1 MSIDPS
7 RFGGEQVVTMTGEER
22 DQQSRESYQGWWK
35 GEGTYV
41 ERREIRAVTVKGCV
55 VEIGELLSDSV
66 DVCHDFL
73 TKCSGEKARTSHGLI
88 RSSDRSVPFCA
99 CPP

>member
-7 RFGGEQVVTMTGEER
+7 RFGGEQVVTDDGGGER
-22 DQQSRESYQGWWK
+22 SAIKRSYQGWWK

-73 TKCSGEKARTSHGLI
+73 TKW
-88 RSSDRSVPFCA
+88 
-99 CPP
+99 